1 MKIGSTTRTW
11 IYVLIN
17 IALTTKHNI
26 VSIAGVWR
34 GVAGW
39 GQGCG
44 GVGGAWWGGYFL
56 F

>member
-26 VSIAGVWR
+26 VSIAGVGR
-34 GVAGW
+34 GVW
-39 GQGCG
+39 GLV
-44 GVGGAWWGGYFL
+44 GVIFYFSNL
-56 F
+56 YVFKESS